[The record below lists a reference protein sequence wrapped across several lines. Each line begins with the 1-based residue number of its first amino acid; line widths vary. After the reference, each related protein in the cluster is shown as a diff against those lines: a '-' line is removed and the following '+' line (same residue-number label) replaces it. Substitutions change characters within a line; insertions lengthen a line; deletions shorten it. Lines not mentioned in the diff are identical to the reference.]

1 MVTFGTA
8 GVRGSVA
15 ETVTPAVA
23 LSVGGAVGH
32 LAVRE
37 SSADHPEIAI
47 GRDGRLTGPALAAAV
62 EAGVAAAGAIPI
74 LVGTVPTPTLAFASR
89 DRYGV
94 MLTASHNPPA
104 DNGIKCFVDGQE
116 FDDDREE
123 RIESLVADDVAS
135 TPADF
140 TEWRSPQHREP
151 LAAYRTAVADYVR
164 EHLPTDG
171 ESGVCDGLRVAVDCG
186 NGMAALAT
194 PQVLDSLGATVVAL
208 NANVDGRFPG
218 RPSKPTPE
226 TLGDLERFVA
236 DGAFDLGIAHDG
248 DADRIVIL
256 DGDGGIVHEDTIVAM
271 LAGYYTRRSTEGHGV
286 DDPVVV
292 TTPNASGRID
302 EVVADAGGRV
312 ERVRLGALHEGI
324 AAAENGGEVVF
335 AAEPW
340 KHIHPAFGGWIDGV
354 VSAAL
359 LTGLVAADGLAEL
372 REPITERPYRKVSI
386 DCPES
391 AKEPAMTTLE
401 SSLSEAF
408 PDASVSLEH
417 GVRLTLPDSSW
428 LLVRPS
434 GTEPYIRLYAE
445 SGSVDEIVTTAT
457 GRIEAAIGDTDRSV

>member
-1 MVTFGTA
+1 
-8 GVRGSVA
+8 
-15 ETVTPAVA
+15 
-23 LSVGGAVGH
+23 
-32 LAVRE
+32 
-37 SSADHPEIAI
+37 
-47 GRDGRLTGPALAAAV
+47 
-62 EAGVAAAGAIPI
+62 
-74 LVGTVPTPTLAFASR
+74 
-89 DRYGV
+89 
-94 MLTASHNPPA
+94 
-104 DNGIKCFVDGQE
+104 
-116 FDDDREE
+116 
-123 RIESLVADDVAS
+123 
-135 TPADF
+135 
-140 TEWRSPQHREP
+140 
-151 LAAYRTAVADYVR
+151 
-164 EHLPTDG
+164 
-171 ESGVCDGLRVAVDCG
+171 
-186 NGMAALAT
+186 
-194 PQVLDSLGATVVAL
+194 
-208 NANVDGRFPG
+208 
-218 RPSKPTPE
+218 
-226 TLGDLERFVA
+226 LGDLERFVA

-271 LAGYYTRRSTEGHGV
+271 LAGYYTRRNTEGHGV

-292 TTPNASGRID
+292 TTPNASGRVD

-408 PDASVSLEH
+408 PDATVSLEH

>member
-8 GVRGSVA
+8 GVRGSVV

-32 LAVRE
+32 LAVGE
-37 SSADHPEIAI
+37 SPADHPEVAI

-74 LVGTVPTPTLAFASR
+74 RVGTVPTPTLAFASR
-89 DRYGV
+89 DRYGM

-116 FDDDREE
+116 FDDDREK
-123 RIESLVADDVAS
+123 RIESLVADDVAT
-135 TPADF
+135 TPTDF
-140 TEWRSPQHREP
+140 AGWRSPQHREP
-151 LAAYRTAVADYVR
+151 LAGYRTAVADYAR
-164 EHLPTDG
+164 EQLGTDDAADRC
-171 ESGVCDGLRVAVDCG
+171 EGLRVAVDCG

-218 RPSKPTPE
+218 RPSKPTPD
-226 TLGDLERFVA
+226 TLSDFRAFMT

-248 DADRIVIL
+248 DADRIVLL

-271 LAGYYTRRSTEGHGV
+271 LAGYYTHRSSTEHGV
-286 DDPVVV
+286 SDPVVV

-324 AAAENGGEVVF
+324 AAAENDGDVVF

-340 KHIHPAFGGWIDGV
+340 KHIHPAFGGWIDGI

-359 LTGLVAADGLAEL
+359 LTGLVAADGLAAL

-391 AKEPAMTTLE
+391 AKQPAMTTLE
-401 SSLSEAF
+401 SSLPEAF
-408 PDASVSLEH
+408 PDTTVSLEH

-445 SGSVDEIVTTAT
+445 SESVEDIVATAT
-457 GRIEAAIGDTDRSV
+457 AQIEAAIDAATG